1 MAAPKVQKK
10 ISSDMFDVSFWN
22 SLGLFATI
30 FVAVA
35 TVVPFSVTVRN
46 WWNRKG
52 GSRRELKR
60 RLAKMALGVTEDHL
74 RSLFGV
80 PIIQDTAFIP
90 QSAINYVF
98 KTNHAWIVAQ
108 VESGAVISWSI
119 TVTDLKFKVD
129 LRDLTFGLVGGILGH
144 SKFAEVIEQPNG
156 MYEERGA
163 ATHAYAESTY
173 FGRPSLYQT
182 FVFMHNQEGVGSSN
196 LSGQNL
202 VASGPFTDGV
212 NPMGDIEELEEV
224 RKATTVN
231 TFYACS
237 HYASTLSGGAASWPV
252 VHRDR
257 VAPLR
262 GASVEHKK
270 WLKKKDKKR
279 RKLNKSEGK

>member
-1 MAAPKVQKK
+1 M
-10 ISSDMFDVSFWN
+10 SDPSFWN

-46 WWNRKG
+46 WWNRTG

-60 RLAKMALGVTEDHL
+60 RLAKMALGVTENHL

-80 PIIQDTAFIP
+80 PIMQGTAFMP

-129 LRDLTFGLVGGILGH
+129 LRTLTFGLVGGILGH

-163 ATHAYAESTY
+163 ATYAYAESTY

-182 FVFMHNQEGVGSSN
+182 FVFMHNQEGVGSSKV
-196 LSGQNL
+196 SGQSL
-202 VASGPFTDGV
+202 VASGPFTDSV
-212 NPMGDIEELEEV
+212 NPRGVREELEEV
-224 RKATTVN
+224 RKAATVN
-231 TFYACS
+231 TFYACG
-237 HYASTLSGGAASWPV
+237 HDASTLSGGAASWPV

-262 GASVEHKK
+262 GVSVEHKK
-270 WLKKKDKKR
+270 WLKKKDKR
-279 RKLNKSEGK
+279 LRKLNKSEGK